1 MHVHGTGARAVQTY
15 RFRFDSDTNG
25 SGDCVRLNGPRM
37 LVLVLAPPVLALILA
52 ACGDLMDSFS
62 GEPADDFE
70 MMPYND
76 HAILGE
82 HEVMFSDVLANTD
95 VPVVLNFWAADC
107 PPCRAEMPA
116 FQRVAD
122 ELEGEVVFLGLDVGV
137 FTGLGSHE
145 GGRRLLAELD
155 ITYPAGY
162 ATNAGPVR
170 DYEVSFMPTTVF
182 ISSEGTI
189 QERVDGQISER
200 MLREILEDVL

>member
-1 MHVHGTGARAVQTY
+1 VQTFKFNPCNGTKGARD
-15 RFRFDSDTNG
+15 RMG
-25 SGDCVRLNGPRM
+25 LSGRRM
-37 LVLVLAPPVLALILA
+37 LVLALAIPALGLVLA
-52 ACGDLMDSFS
+52 ACGDLMDRSS

-76 HAILGE
+76 YAILGGND
-82 HEVMFSDVLANTD
+82 EVTFDDILDDID
-95 VPVVLNFWAADC
+95 VPIVLNFWAADC

-122 ELEGEVVFLGLDVGV
+122 ELEDDVVFLGLDVGV

-162 ATNAGPVR
+162 ATSASPVR

-182 ISSEGTI
+182 ISSDGTI
-189 QERVDGQISER
+189 RERVDGQISER